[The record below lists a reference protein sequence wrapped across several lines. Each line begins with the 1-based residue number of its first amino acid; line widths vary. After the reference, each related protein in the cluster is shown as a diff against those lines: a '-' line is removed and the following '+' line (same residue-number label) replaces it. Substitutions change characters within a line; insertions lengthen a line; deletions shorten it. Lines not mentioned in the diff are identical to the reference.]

1 MFNCSLPWIGGECAI
16 KETIRP
22 LQIAYH
28 EYMRTYTGCMRSTP
42 IPLLHAISR
51 FPILKDRI
59 VTDSALTVTKAETQG
74 TLLGEDYRIWDKTGC
89 DVDGWTP
96 FGRVRYALEKTAAKK
111 YEAKSSSTDNHRL
124 KKILRRTQ
132 EMHIQY
138 IHAGNCSRITQ
149 TRSAH
154 TRKF

>member
-1 MFNCSLPWIGGECAI
+1 MLNYSLPWIGGECAI

-51 FPILKDRI
+51 FPILEDRR
-59 VTDSALTVTKAETQG
+59 VTDSALTVIKAEAQG

-96 FGRVRYALEKTAAKK
+96 FERVRYALEKTA
-111 YEAKSSSTDNHRL
+111 ERSTKQKFIHR
-124 KKILRRTQ
+124 
-132 EMHIQY
+132 
-138 IHAGNCSRITQ
+138 
-149 TRSAH
+149 
-154 TRKF
+154 